1 MSNILLGSSLCKVG
15 RKNLDLMF
23 MCALAGKKGQSEV
36 LVQGGVLEDLGK
48 HLVQHYG
55 IPKKHI
61 EILDKTKKV

>member
-1 MSNILLGSSLCKVG
+1 
-15 RKNLDLMF
+15 MF

-55 IPKKHI
+55 IPKKLI